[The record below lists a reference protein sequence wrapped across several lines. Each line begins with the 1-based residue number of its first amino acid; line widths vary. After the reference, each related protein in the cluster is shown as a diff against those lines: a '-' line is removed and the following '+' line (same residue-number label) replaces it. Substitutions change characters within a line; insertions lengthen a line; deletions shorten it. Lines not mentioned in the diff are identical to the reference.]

1 MKFNVRTTQRQ
12 SKRHK
17 NTNFTPLLRHE
28 FVNGSSIPNSC
39 LRCARWFQL
48 TIVRSLPK
56 RCAYDME
63 DAASTPDNAHFHTSP
78 NTSDTSAT
86 GSKHRRSPSGEEAG
100 SESSSMTGSEDFEM
114 DDINSGHDFEDD
126 EETGLTSNQRY
137 QRTRRKRRNT
147 QMDERIA
154 PDVDMKKEEERLT
167 NRTVWTT
174 ILINTVLIALWYLF
188 SISIS
193 VVSSKHSP

>member
-1 MKFNVRTTQRQ
+1 
-12 SKRHK
+12 
-17 NTNFTPLLRHE
+17 
-28 FVNGSSIPNSC
+28 
-39 LRCARWFQL
+39 
-48 TIVRSLPK
+48 
-56 RCAYDME
+56 ME
-63 DAASTPDNAHFHTSP
+63 DAASTPETHFHTSP
-78 NTSDTSAT
+78 NTSGTAGTDSN
-86 GSKHRRSPSGEEAG
+86 HRRSPSGAEDG

-114 DDINSGHDFEDD
+114 DDIDSGHGFEDD
-126 EETGLTSNQRY
+126 EETGLTSSQRH

-154 PDVDMKKEEERLT
+154 PDVDMRKEEDRLT

-193 VVSSKHSP
+193 VVSSKNSPRFAHS